1 MDQLVKSEDSE
12 IFVQAA
18 CLLELQEWTVG
29 CLADPEQ
36 IQPDDGHDQTR
47 SQFEKV
53 KRTTEVTR
61 DLRAKTSQES
71 VCSYEQIKAEKHFNT
86 NINLRHVNKLPFTR
100 LLRMGTDA
108 CCHFNEASRYEK

>member
-12 IFVQAA
+12 IFVHAS

-29 CLADPEQ
+29 CLSDPKQ
-36 IQPDDGHDQTR
+36 IQPDFGHDPTK

-61 DLRAKTSQES
+61 ELRAKKSQES
-71 VCSYEQIKAEKHFNT
+71 VCSYEQIKAEKLFNT
-86 NINLRHVNKLPFTR
+86 SANMRHVNKLPFTR
-100 LLRMGTDA
+100 LLRVGTDA
-108 CCHFNEASRYEK
+108 CCHFNEATR

>member
-12 IFVQAA
+12 IFVHAS

-29 CLADPEQ
+29 CLSDPEQ
-36 IQPDDGHDQTR
+36 IQPDFGHDPTK

-61 DLRAKTSQES
+61 ELRAKKSQES
-71 VCSYEQIKAEKHFNT
+71 VCSYEQIKAEKLFNT
-86 NINLRHVNKLPFTR
+86 SANMRHVNKLPFTR
-100 LLRMGTDA
+100 LLRVGTDA
-108 CCHFNEASRYEK
+108 CCHFNEATR